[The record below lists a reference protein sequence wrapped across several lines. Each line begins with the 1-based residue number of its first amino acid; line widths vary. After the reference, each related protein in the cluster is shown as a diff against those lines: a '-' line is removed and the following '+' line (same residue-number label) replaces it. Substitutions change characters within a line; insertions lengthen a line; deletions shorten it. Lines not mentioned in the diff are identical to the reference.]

1 MKLPIKARGLVREDK
16 KGILDLR
23 LYSIGK
29 SSNKKNEYKIDRSA
43 IEIHLVDDEPLE
55 DIPTA
60 WLKLH
65 LLSLRYYKPNELNLE
80 NIFSILPNLVWDR
93 RGFGWRAES
102 YLEKEYGDMAAD
114 FSMEDSNFDQEGLV
128 KNFGTDGLVLAE
140 LGHIKSIDKF
150 PPMTNH
156 VIPSDVR
163 IADVSRVRLGA
174 YLGKGTTVMHEGFVN
189 YNAGT
194 EGPNM
199 IEGRISAGVF
209 VGKDSDLGG
218 GSSTMGTLSG
228 GNDEVIKVGERCLLG
243 ANSGIGISLGN
254 DCIVEAG
261 LYLTAGTKVT
271 VLENNKVLKAL
282 ELSGKNGIL
291 YFRDSLSGK
300 VCARPNKGN
309 FRLNEV
315 LHDNN

>member
-1 MKLPIKARGLVREDK
+1 MKLPIEAHGIAQQDESGLLSIRYTKFQTSTAAANEFSLDDKGAKSTKIITHLVEDK
-16 KGILDLR
+16 PI
-23 LYSIGK
+23 
-29 SSNKKNEYKIDRSA
+29 
-43 IEIHLVDDEPLE
+43 E

-60 WLKLH
+60 WLKLY
-65 LLSLRYYKPNELNLE
+65 LLSLRFFKPNELSFE
-80 NIFSILPNLVWDR
+80 NIFSVLPNIAWTNKGPL
-93 RGFGWRAES
+93 RAEG
-102 YLEKEYGDMAAD
+102 LESTIAD
-114 FSMEDSNFDQEGLV
+114 EDFKLY
-128 KNFGTDGLVLAE
+128 A
-140 LGHIKSIDKF
+140 IDKF
-150 PPMTNH
+150 PPMTDYI
-156 VIPSDVR
+156 VPKGVR
-163 IADVSRVRLGA
+163 IADSSRVRLGA
-174 YLGKGTTVMHEGFVN
+174 YLGEGTTIMHEGFVN

-209 VGKDSDLGG
+209 IGKDSDLGG

-228 GNDEVIKVGERCLLG
+228 GNKEVIKVGERCLLG

-309 FRLNEV
+309 FKLNEV

>member
-1 MKLPIKARGLVREDK
+1 VKLPIEAHGVVQQDENGLLSVRYTKFQTSTADANKFSLDDKGTKSTKIITHLVEDK
-16 KGILDLR
+16 PI
-23 LYSIGK
+23 
-29 SSNKKNEYKIDRSA
+29 
-43 IEIHLVDDEPLE
+43 E

-60 WLKLH
+60 WLKLY
-65 LLSLRYYKPNELNLE
+65 LLSLRFFKPNELNFE
-80 NIFSILPNLVWDR
+80 NIFSVLPNIAWTNKGPL
-93 RGFGWRAES
+93 RAEA
-102 YLEKEYGDMAAD
+102 LESIIAD
-114 FSMEDSNFDQEGLV
+114 EDFKLC
-128 KNFGTDGLVLAE
+128 A
-140 LGHIKSIDKF
+140 IDKF
-150 PPMTNH
+150 PPMTDYI
-156 VIPSDVR
+156 VPKGVR
-163 IADVSRVRLGA
+163 IADSSRVRLGA
-174 YLGKGTTVMHEGFVN
+174 YLGEGTTIMHEGFVN

-209 VGKDSDLGG
+209 IGKDSDLGG

-228 GNDEVIKVGERCLLG
+228 GNKEIIKVGERCLLG

-271 VLENNKVLKAL
+271 VLEDNKVLKAL

-309 FRLNEV
+309 FKLNEV

>member
-1 MKLPIKARGLVREDK
+1 MKLPIEAHGIAQQDESGLLSIRYTKFQTSTAAANEFSLDDKGAKSTKIITHLVEDK
-16 KGILDLR
+16 PI
-23 LYSIGK
+23 
-29 SSNKKNEYKIDRSA
+29 
-43 IEIHLVDDEPLE
+43 E

-60 WLKLH
+60 WLKLY
-65 LLSLRYYKPNELNLE
+65 LLSLRFFKPNELSFE
-80 NIFSILPNLVWDR
+80 NIFSVLPNIAWTNKGPL
-93 RGFGWRAES
+93 RAEG
-102 YLEKEYGDMAAD
+102 LESIIAD
-114 FSMEDSNFDQEGLV
+114 EDFKLY
-128 KNFGTDGLVLAE
+128 A
-140 LGHIKSIDKF
+140 IDKF
-150 PPMTNH
+150 PPMTDY
-156 VIPSDVR
+156 VVPKGVR
-163 IADVSRVRLGA
+163 IADSSRVRLGA
-174 YLGKGTTVMHEGFVN
+174 YLGEGTTIMHEGFVN

-209 VGKDSDLGG
+209 IGKDSDLGG

-228 GNDEVIKVGERCLLG
+228 GNKEVIKVGERCLLG

>member
-1 MKLPIKARGLVREDK
+1 VKLPIEAHGIAQQDESGLLSIRYTKFQTSTAAANEFSLDDKGAKSTKIITHLVEDK
-16 KGILDLR
+16 P
-23 LYSIGK
+23 
-29 SSNKKNEYKIDRSA
+29 
-43 IEIHLVDDEPLE
+43 IEDV
-55 DIPTA
+55 PTA
-60 WLKLH
+60 WLKLY
-65 LLSLRYYKPNELNLE
+65 LLSLRFFKPNELSFE
-80 NIFSILPNLVWDR
+80 NIFSVLPNIAWTNKGPL
-93 RGFGWRAES
+93 RAEG
-102 YLEKEYGDMAAD
+102 LESIIAD
-114 FSMEDSNFDQEGLV
+114 EDFKLY
-128 KNFGTDGLVLAE
+128 A
-140 LGHIKSIDKF
+140 IDKF
-150 PPMTNH
+150 PPMTDY
-156 VIPSDVR
+156 VVPKGVR
-163 IADVSRVRLGA
+163 IADSSRVRLGA
-174 YLGKGTTVMHEGFVN
+174 YLGEGTTIMHEGFVN

-209 VGKDSDLGG
+209 IGKDSDLGG

-228 GNDEVIKVGERCLLG
+228 GNKEVIKVGERCLLG